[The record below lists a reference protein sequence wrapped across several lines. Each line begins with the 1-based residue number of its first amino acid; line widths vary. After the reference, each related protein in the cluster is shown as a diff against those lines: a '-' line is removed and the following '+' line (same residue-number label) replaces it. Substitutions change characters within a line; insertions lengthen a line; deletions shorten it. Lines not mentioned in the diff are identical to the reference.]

1 MINTCSVLF
10 FIDAG
15 NNIGNAINLYITFS
29 CFLSA
34 LIILS
39 SSISIWTGLSPPAIS
54 KFCWARIMI
63 VSISS
68 YNGSF
73 LFLSV
78 LVKDRLW
85 IFLSWRVGRFPLMIV
100 SWKLKEYL
108 FVSLLTKKLRKFYW
122 LIFQISNFLFFF
134 CWNN

>member
-15 NNIGNAINLYITFS
+15 NNIRNAINLFITFS
-29 CFLSA
+29 CFLSV

-39 SSISIWTGLSPPAIS
+39 SSIWTGLSPPAIS

-68 YNGSF
+68 CNGSF
-73 LFLSV
+73 LFLSI

-85 IFLSWRVGRFPLMIV
+85 IFLSLRVGRFPLMIV
-100 SWKLKEYL
+100 SWKLNEYL
-108 FVSLLTKKLRKFYW
+108 FVSLLTKNLRKFYW
-122 LIFQISNFLFFF
+122 LIFQISHFLLFFLLK
-134 CWNN
+134 